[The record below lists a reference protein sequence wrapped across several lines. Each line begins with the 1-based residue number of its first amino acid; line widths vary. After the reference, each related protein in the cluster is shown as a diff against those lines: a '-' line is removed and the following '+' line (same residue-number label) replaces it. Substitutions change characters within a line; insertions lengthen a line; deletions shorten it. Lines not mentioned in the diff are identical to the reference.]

1 MPGLHQMLNTIYE
14 ADSASSTDGIR
25 RGEQGMRFGHK
36 SSAAGA
42 VDLSVPVSK
51 VLTQSSP
58 MAFQIVHRLGHH
70 TEPTVLP
77 MKQTQQQLF
86 SNISQHQ
93 QVEHHLRLSME
104 PACRNSEH
112 ARQEPSL
119 RQLVIKE
126 KGKPSAMVSPAVKQ
140 KIVEMIQKK
149 KFAPDRNNISNHSTT
164 PAPYRPPD
172 LIEKEVPAP
181 TSIMANFVSQVAS
194 NSCNPSDH
202 FPLRRTASEPNL
214 KWPCRPKK
222 SGERRKNPLTRKESA
237 PPAVRRRPPETQD
250 SSPSSSSTPVSG
262 CSSPNDSIPAENGS
276 LSSIPGAALE
286 GEMGRR
292 TVQGMVHRGPF
303 LTTHPVF
310 MAAGIEA
317 HDVTNSLAGRLQP
330 VIILEP
336 GTHTPLVAVQGLGSV
351 PFTHALINPDHHK
364 TLSRT
369 RSEPLPQNP
378 KTLLYQQH
386 YSIFP
391 ENMKQ
396 RQLNKVRERS
406 QKTSER
412 PRLSQIP
419 SEEMDESTSPTTDR
433 PNELGG
439 NPCRVRAETLRA
451 GSHDMHSGNQQ
462 SGQPQPNFH
471 QQTYLYDSNL
481 HRPPKRPLD
490 TLMIPLM
497 ANIHRPLS
505 RAKSSPASASLPSQE
520 PSAKTISIPISEQAT
535 KLRFTT
541 GIVYDSVM
549 LKHQCTCGDNSNH
562 PEHAG
567 RIQSIW
573 SRLQERGL
581 RNHCE
586 CFRGRKA
593 SLEEL
598 QSVHTETHVL
608 LYGTN
613 PHNRL
618 KLDNR
623 KLAEILSQRM
633 FVMLP
638 CGGLGVDSDT
648 IWNELHSSNA
658 ARWAAGSVIDLAFK
672 VATRDLKNGFALV
685 RPPGHH
691 ADPTTA
697 MGFCFFNSVAIAA
710 KQLQQRLDVRKILI
724 VDWDVHHGNGT
735 QSVFYSDPNVLY
747 ISLHRHDD
755 GNFFPGSGAAAE
767 VGAGNG
773 EGFNVNVAW
782 TGGLEPP
789 MGDAEYLAAFR
800 TVVMPIAQ
808 EFSPDVVLVSAG
820 FDAAEGHS
828 APLGGYKVT
837 AKCFGHMTRQL
848 MSLAEGR
855 VVLALEGGHDL
866 TSICDASEACVS
878 ALLGNELDP
887 VPEETLRQRPN
898 QNAVRSLE
906 TVIHVQGK
914 YWSSVKRFVSTIG
927 YTLLEAQKHDRDEVD
942 TVTALASLSVGRAT
956 MAAAGNRPQEEP
968 MEEDDEPMNL

>member
-1 MPGLHQMLNTIYE
+1 MDSVSNQPGCATKAPDAE
-14 ADSASSTDGIR
+14 DGIR
-25 RGEQGMRFGHK
+25 RGEPGVRFGLK
-36 SSAAGA
+36 TGASGA
-42 VDLSVPVSK
+42 VDLTVPSST
-51 VLTQSSP
+51 VLTPTP
-58 MAFQIVHRLGHH
+58 MEFHVIHH
-70 TEPTVLP
+70 INSRPDAALLNMKPSQQTFFPTI
-77 MKQTQQQLF
+77 TSQQ
-86 SNISQHQ
+86 HM
-93 QVEHHLRLSME
+93 EHKLRLNME
-104 PACRNSEH
+104 CRNSDH
-112 ARQEPSL
+112 GRQDQSL
-119 RQLVIKE
+119 RQLVNKD
-126 KGKPSAMVSPAVKQ
+126 KSKCSANASPAVKQ
-140 KIVEMIQKK
+140 KLSEMIRNKQQV
-149 KFAPDRNNISNHSTT
+149 APHRNNTTNHSSS
-164 PAPYRPPD
+164 AISYRPPEMT
-172 LIEKEVPAP
+172 EKTNHLSTIPNNFIPQAAP
-181 TSIMANFVSQVAS
+181 STCTTSE
-194 NSCNPSDH
+194 H
-202 FPLRRTASEPNL
+202 GLPLRRTASEPNL
-214 KWPCRPKK
+214 KWPVRPKK

-262 CSSPNDSIPAENGS
+262 CSSPNDSLTAENGS
-276 LSSIPGAALE
+276 LSSLSGAGSEGLIPRV
-286 GEMGRR
+286 MY
-292 TVQGMVHRGPF
+292 VP
-303 LTTHPVF
+303 
-310 MAAGIEA
+310 GI
-317 HDVTNSLAGRLQP
+317 DDGTNSLAAARIQP

-336 GTHTPLVAVQGLGSV
+336 SGAHTPLVVQGLGAV
-351 PFTHALINPDHHK
+351 PLQFTHSVISTDHLSATGHR

-378 KTLLYQQH
+378 KTLQQQLLLQQQ
-386 YSIFP
+386 YAAFP
-391 ENMKQ
+391 NYAKWASK
-396 RQLNKVRERS
+396 RP
-406 QKTSER
+406 QKTSEK

-419 SEEMDESTSPTTDR
+419 SEEMDDSVSVSERPT
-433 PNELGG
+433 EMGG
-439 NPCRVRAETLRA
+439 NPSRVRLEALRGA
-451 GSHDMHSGNQQ
+451 QPEAHSG
-462 SGQPQPNFH
+462 GQPVVQPHFLPQSYVWETAH
-471 QQTYLYDSNL
+471 
-481 HRPPKRPLD
+481 HRTPQHVKRTPMD
-490 TLMIPLM
+490 TLMIPLVPGS
-497 ANIHRPLS
+497 HRPLS
-505 RAKSSPASASLPSQE
+505 RAKSSPASASLPTQD
-520 PSAKTISIPISEQAT
+520 PSSKTMTLSVPEQAD
-535 KLRFTT
+535 KPRFTT

-586 CFRGRKA
+586 CIRGRKA

-618 KLDNR
+618 KLDDR
-623 KLAEILSQRM
+623 KLAGILSQRM

-648 IWNELHSSNA
+648 IWNDHHSSNA

-672 VATRDLKNGFALV
+672 VVTRELKNGFALV

-691 ADPTTA
+691 ADPSTA

-735 QSVFYSDPNVLY
+735 QRVFYRDPNVLY

-755 GNFFPGSGAAAE
+755 GNFFPGSGAADE
-767 VGAGNG
+767 VGANSG

-782 TGGLEPP
+782 AGGLDPP

-800 TVVMPIAQ
+800 TVVMPIAH

-820 FDAAEGHS
+820 FDAAEGHP

-855 VVLALEGGHDL
+855 IVLALEGGHDL

-887 VPEETLRQRPN
+887 LPEEILRQRPN
-898 QNAVRSLE
+898 PNAVHSLE
-906 TVIHVQGK
+906 TVIQVQSK
-914 YWSSVKRFVSTIG
+914 YWNSVKRFASKVG
-927 YTLLEAQKHDRDEVD
+927 YSLLEAQKHDRDEVD
-942 TVTALASLSVGRAT
+942 TVTALASLSVGRT
-956 MAAAGNRPQEEP
+956 SLVAAGSNNEPQEEP
-968 MEEDDEPMNL
+968 MEEDGPMSL

>member
-1 MPGLHQMLNTIYE
+1 MNTV
-14 ADSASSTDGIR
+14 DLTVPSST
-25 RGEQGMRFGHK
+25 
-36 SSAAGA
+36 
-42 VDLSVPVSK
+42 
-51 VLTQSSP
+51 VLTQATSMDFHLIQRHNQQSDTLLNLKQ
-58 MAFQIVHRLGHH
+58 AQQVFF
-70 TEPTVLP
+70 PT
-77 MKQTQQQLF
+77 
-86 SNISQHQ
+86 IASQH
-93 QVEHHLRLSME
+93 HIDPKIRGD
-104 PACRNSEH
+104 CRSTDH
-112 ARQEPSL
+112 GRQEQSL
-119 RQLVIKE
+119 RHLVTKD
-126 KGKPSAMVSPAVKQ
+126 KNRGSAMASPAVKQ
-140 KIVEMIQKK
+140 KLLEMIRNKHQG
-149 KFAPDRNNISNHSTT
+149 APDRNNASNHSSQ
-164 PAPYRPPD
+164 ALPYRPPE
-172 LIEKEVPAP
+172 LIESEPHPQLPTKFVPQDG
-181 TSIMANFVSQVAS
+181 SS
-194 NSCNPSDH
+194 NCNPEH

-262 CSSPNDSIPAENGS
+262 CSSPNDSLAAENGS
-276 LSSIPGAALE
+276 LSSLPGAASE
-286 GEMGRR
+286 EIERR
-292 TVQGMVHRGPF
+292 PLPSLLHRVPLLQHPTVYMS
-303 LTTHPVF
+303 
-310 MAAGIEA
+310 GIES
-317 HDVTNSLAGRLQP
+317 HDGTNSLATRLQP

-336 GTHTPLVAVQGLGSV
+336 THASMVAGLSSV
-351 PFTHALINPDHHK
+351 PLQFTHPLISSDHLSATGHHK
-364 TLSRT
+364 ALSRT

-378 KTLLYQQH
+378 KALQQQLILPQQ
-386 YSIFP
+386 YAAFP
-391 ENMKQ
+391 DYLK
-396 RQLNKVRERS
+396 RTNKRP

-419 SEEMDESTSPTTDR
+419 SEEMDDSSPTNER
-433 PNELGG
+433 PGDLGV
-439 NPCRVRAETLRA
+439 NPARVRTESLR
-451 GSHDMHSGNQQ
+451 GVQDLPS
-462 SGQPQPNFH
+462 SGQPVIQQNFGQQAYVWDHHLRAH
-471 QQTYLYDSNL
+471 Q
-481 HRPPKRPLD
+481 HIKRSQQLE

-497 ANIHRPLS
+497 AQTHRPLT
-505 RAKSSPASASLPSQE
+505 RAKSSPASASIPSQD
-520 PSAKTISIPISEQAT
+520 PSSKTMTLTLPEQPE
-535 KLRFTT
+535 KPRFTT

-581 RNHCE
+581 RNNCE
-586 CFRGRKA
+586 CIRGRKA

-623 KLAEILSQRM
+623 KLAGILAQRM

-658 ARWAAGSVIDLAFK
+658 ARWAAGSVIELAFK
-672 VATRDLKNGFALV
+672 VATQELKNGFALV

-691 ADPTTA
+691 ADPSTA

-735 QSVFYSDPNVLY
+735 QRVFYRDPNVLY

-755 GNFFPGSGAAAE
+755 GNFFPGSGAADE
-767 VGAGNG
+767 VGANSG

-782 TGGLEPP
+782 AGGLDPP

-800 TVVMPIAQ
+800 TVVMPIAH

-820 FDAAEGHS
+820 FDAAEGHP

-848 MSLAEGR
+848 MSLAGGR

-866 TSICDASEACVS
+866 TAICDASEACVS

-887 VPEETLRQRPN
+887 LPEETLRQRPN
-898 QNAVRSLE
+898 PNAVRSLE
-906 TVIHVQGK
+906 TVIQVQSK
-914 YWSSVKRFVSTIG
+914 YWTSVKRFASKVG
-927 YTLLEAQKHDRDEVD
+927 YSLLEAQKLDRDEVD
-942 TVTALASLSVGRAT
+942 TVTALASLSVGRPLAP
-956 MAAAGNRPQEEP
+956 GNSEPQEEP
-968 MEEDDEPMNL
+968 MEEDGPMSL

>member
-1 MPGLHQMLNTIYE
+1 MSKYT
-14 ADSASSTDGIR
+14 
-25 RGEQGMRFGHK
+25 K
-36 SSAAGA
+36 
-42 VDLSVPVSK
+42 VDLSAPVSTI
-51 VLTQSSP
+51 LTQANP
-58 MAFQIVHRLGHH
+58 MAFQIVHRIGHH
-70 TEPTVLP
+70 TEPTLLP
-77 MKQTQQQLF
+77 IKQTQPQLY
-86 SNISQHQ
+86 SSLSQHQ
-93 QVEHHLRLSME
+93 PVEHPLRRE
-104 PACRNSEH
+104 APCRNAELV
-112 ARQEPSL
+112 RQEPSL
-119 RQLVIKE
+119 RQLVNKD
-126 KGKPSAMVSPAVKQ
+126 KGKASAMASPAVKQ

-149 KFAPDRNNISNHSTT
+149 KFDQNNIANHSTAA
-164 PAPYRPPD
+164 APYRSPE
-172 LIEKEVPAP
+172 IVEKEPP
-181 TSIMANFVSQVAS
+181 PPPIMTNFASQVSS
-194 NSCNPSDH
+194 NSCNPSEH

-276 LSSIPGAALE
+276 LSSIPGAASE
-286 GEMGRR
+286 GEVSRR
-292 TVQGMVHRGPF
+292 AVPGVVHRGPY
-303 LTTHPVF
+303 LTTHPIF
-310 MAAGIEA
+310 MAPGIEG
-317 HDVTNSLAGRLQP
+317 HDGTNPLATRLQP
-330 VIILEP
+330 VIILEQS
-336 GTHTPLVAVQGLGSV
+336 GAHTPLVAVQGLGSV
-351 PFTHALINPDHHK
+351 QFAHAFISPDHHK
-364 TLSRT
+364 PLSRT

-378 KTLLYQQH
+378 KTLQQQLLYQQQ

-391 ENMKQ
+391 EHMKQQ
-396 RQLNKVRERS
+396 RQLSKRS

-419 SEEMDESTSPTTDR
+419 SEEMDESSSPTADR
-433 PNELGG
+433 PNDVGG
-439 NPCRVRAETLRA
+439 NPARARSESLRVGQHETLSSSQQA
-451 GSHDMHSGNQQ
+451 IQQQQQQHS
-462 SGQPQPNFH
+462 FH
-471 QQTYLYDSNL
+471 QQAYLYESSL
-481 HRPPKRPLD
+481 HRPVNRPLD
-490 TLMIPLM
+490 VLTIPLM
-497 ANIHRPLS
+497 PGGHRPLS
-505 RAKSSPASASLPSQE
+505 RAKSSPASASLPAQE
-520 PSAKTISIPISEQAT
+520 PSAKAMSIPMLEQAT
-535 KLRFTT
+535 KPRFTT

-581 RNHCE
+581 RNNCE
-586 CFRGRKA
+586 CIRGRKA
-593 SLEEL
+593 TLEEL

-613 PHNRL
+613 PLNRL

-623 KLAEILSQRM
+623 KLAGILSQRM

-672 VATRDLKNGFALV
+672 VASRELKNGFALV

-691 ADPTTA
+691 ADPSTA

-710 KQLQQRLDVRKILI
+710 KQLQLRRDVRKILI

-735 QSVFYSDPNVLY
+735 QRVFYTDPNVLY

-755 GNFFPGSGAAAE
+755 GNFFPGSGAADE

-782 TGGLEPP
+782 TGGLDPP
-789 MGDAEYLAAFR
+789 MGDVEYLTAFR
-800 TVVMPIAQ
+800 TVVMPIAH

-820 FDAAEGHS
+820 FDAAEGHP

-848 MSLAEGR
+848 MSLAGGR

-887 VPEETLRQRPN
+887 LPEETLRQRPN
-898 QNAVRSLE
+898 QNAVCSLE
-906 TVIHVQGK
+906 TVIHVQSK
-914 YWSSVKRFVSTIG
+914 YWTSVKQFASKVQ

-942 TVTALASLSVGRAT
+942 TVTALASLSVGRGSIAV
-956 MAAAGNRPQEEP
+956 AGNRPQEEP
-968 MEEDDEPMNL
+968 MEEDEPMSL

>member
-1 MPGLHQMLNTIYE
+1 MEFHVIHHINSRPDAALLNMKPSQQTFFPTITSQQHME
-14 ADSASSTDGIR
+14 
-25 RGEQGMRFGHK
+25 HK
-36 SSAAGA
+36 
-42 VDLSVPVSK
+42 
-51 VLTQSSP
+51 
-58 MAFQIVHRLGHH
+58 
-70 TEPTVLP
+70 
-77 MKQTQQQLF
+77 
-86 SNISQHQ
+86 
-93 QVEHHLRLSME
+93 LRLNME
-104 PACRNSEH
+104 CRNSDH
-112 ARQEPSL
+112 GRQDQSL
-119 RQLVIKE
+119 RQLVNKD
-126 KGKPSAMVSPAVKQ
+126 KSKCSANASPAVKQ
-140 KIVEMIQKK
+140 KLSEMIRNKQQV
-149 KFAPDRNNISNHSTT
+149 APHRNNTTNHSSS
-164 PAPYRPPD
+164 AISYRPPEMT
-172 LIEKEVPAP
+172 EKTNHLSTIPNNFIPQAAP
-181 TSIMANFVSQVAS
+181 STCTTSE
-194 NSCNPSDH
+194 H
-202 FPLRRTASEPNL
+202 GLPLRRTASEPNL
-214 KWPCRPKK
+214 KWPVRPKK

-262 CSSPNDSIPAENGS
+262 CSSPNDSLTAENGS
-276 LSSIPGAALE
+276 LSSLSGAGSEGLIPRV
-286 GEMGRR
+286 MY
-292 TVQGMVHRGPF
+292 VP
-303 LTTHPVF
+303 
-310 MAAGIEA
+310 GI
-317 HDVTNSLAGRLQP
+317 DDGTNSLAAARIQP

-336 GTHTPLVAVQGLGSV
+336 SGAHTPLVVQGLGAV
-351 PFTHALINPDHHK
+351 PLQFTHSVISTDHLSATGHR

-378 KTLLYQQH
+378 KTLQQQLLLQQQ
-386 YSIFP
+386 YAAFP
-391 ENMKQ
+391 NYAKWASK
-396 RQLNKVRERS
+396 RP
-406 QKTSER
+406 QKTSEK

-419 SEEMDESTSPTTDR
+419 SEEMDDSVSVSERPT
-433 PNELGG
+433 EMGG
-439 NPCRVRAETLRA
+439 NPSRVRLEALRGA
-451 GSHDMHSGNQQ
+451 QPEAHSG
-462 SGQPQPNFH
+462 GQPVVQPHFLPQSYVWETAH
-471 QQTYLYDSNL
+471 
-481 HRPPKRPLD
+481 HRTPQHVKRTPMD
-490 TLMIPLM
+490 TLMIPLVPGS
-497 ANIHRPLS
+497 HRPLS
-505 RAKSSPASASLPSQE
+505 RAKSSPASASLPTQD
-520 PSAKTISIPISEQAT
+520 PSSKTMTLSVPEQAD
-535 KLRFTT
+535 KPRFTT

-586 CFRGRKA
+586 CIRGRKA

-618 KLDNR
+618 KLDDR
-623 KLAEILSQRM
+623 KLAGILSQRM

-648 IWNELHSSNA
+648 IWNDHHSSNA

-672 VATRDLKNGFALV
+672 VVTRELKNGFALV

-691 ADPTTA
+691 ADPSTA

-735 QSVFYSDPNVLY
+735 QRVFYRDPNVLY

-755 GNFFPGSGAAAE
+755 GNFFPGSGAADE
-767 VGAGNG
+767 VGANSG

-782 TGGLEPP
+782 AGGLDPP

-800 TVVMPIAQ
+800 TVVMPIAH

-820 FDAAEGHS
+820 FDAAEGHP

-855 VVLALEGGHDL
+855 IVLALEGGHDL

-887 VPEETLRQRPN
+887 LPEEILRQRPN
-898 QNAVRSLE
+898 PNAVHSLE
-906 TVIHVQGK
+906 TVIQVQSK
-914 YWSSVKRFVSTIG
+914 YWNSVKRFASKVG
-927 YTLLEAQKHDRDEVD
+927 YSLLEAQKHDRDEVD
-942 TVTALASLSVGRAT
+942 TVTALASLSVGRT
-956 MAAAGNRPQEEP
+956 SLVAAGSNNEPQEEP
-968 MEEDDEPMNL
+968 MEEDGPMSL

>member
-1 MPGLHQMLNTIYE
+1 MNRRSKVDLTVP
-14 ADSASSTDGIR
+14 SST
-25 RGEQGMRFGHK
+25 
-36 SSAAGA
+36 
-42 VDLSVPVSK
+42 
-51 VLTQSSP
+51 VLTQPTP
-58 MAFQIVHRLGHH
+58 MEFHLLQRINQRSD
-70 TEPTVLP
+70 TVLLN
-77 MKQTQQQLF
+77 MKPSQQALYPTITQQQ
-86 SNISQHQ
+86 H
-93 QVEHHLRLSME
+93 VEHKIRLNME
-104 PACRNSEH
+104 CRNADH
-112 ARQEPSL
+112 GRQEQSL
-119 RQLVIKE
+119 RQLVNKD
-126 KGKPSAMVSPAVKQ
+126 KNKCSANASPAVKQ
-140 KIVEMIQKK
+140 KLLEMIRNKQQV
-149 KFAPDRNNISNHSTT
+149 DRNNATNHSS
-164 PAPYRPPD
+164 PAMPYRPSD
-172 LIEKEVPAP
+172 LTDSEPHPPPLPTNFMPRAAP
-181 TSIMANFVSQVAS
+181 S
-194 NSCNPSDH
+194 SCNPSEH

-222 SGERRKNPLTRKESA
+222 SGERRKNPLMRKESA

-262 CSSPNDSIPAENGS
+262 CSSPNDSLSAENGS
-276 LSSIPGAALE
+276 LSSLPGAASE
-286 GEMGRR
+286 GLIHRVPLLTP
-292 TVQGMVHRGPF
+292 TVYMPGIEGHDG
-303 LTTHPVF
+303 TNS
-310 MAAGIEA
+310 MAAA
-317 HDVTNSLAGRLQP
+317 RLQP
-330 VIILEP
+330 LIILEP
-336 GTHTPLVAVQGLGSV
+336 SGAHTPLVAVQGLGSV
-351 PFTHALINPDHHK
+351 PLQFTHSLISTDHLSATGHHK

-378 KTLLYQQH
+378 KTLQQQLLFQQQ
-386 YSIFP
+386 YAAFP
-391 ENMKQ
+391 DYMK
-396 RQLNKVRERS
+396 RLTKRP

-419 SEEMDESTSPTTDR
+419 SEEMDDSVPANERPTD
-433 PNELGG
+433 LGG
-439 NPCRVRAETLRA
+439 NGSRARTESLRGVQQEA
-451 GSHDMHSGNQQ
+451 HSASQPVVQQHFLSQAYIWDQSH
-462 SGQPQPNFH
+462 
-471 QQTYLYDSNL
+471 
-481 HRPPKRPLD
+481 HRPPQHVKRTQLD
-490 TLMIPLM
+490 NLMIPLM
-497 ANIHRPLS
+497 PGHRPLS
-505 RAKSSPASASLPSQE
+505 RAKSSPASASLPTQD
-520 PSAKTISIPISEQAT
+520 PSSKTMTLAMPEQAD
-535 KLRFTT
+535 KPRFTT

-586 CFRGRKA
+586 CIRGRKA

-623 KLAEILSQRM
+623 KLAGILAQRM

-672 VATRDLKNGFALV
+672 VVTRELKNGFALV

-691 ADPTTA
+691 ADPSTA

-735 QSVFYSDPNVLY
+735 QRVFYRDPNVLY

-755 GNFFPGSGAAAE
+755 GNFFPGSGAADE
-767 VGAGNG
+767 VGANSG

-782 TGGLEPP
+782 AGGLEPP

-800 TVVMPIAQ
+800 TVVMPIAH

-820 FDAAEGHS
+820 FDAAEGHP

-837 AKCFGHMTRQL
+837 AKCFGHMTRRL
-848 MSLAEGR
+848 MSLAGGR

-887 VPEETLRQRPN
+887 FPEEILQQRPN
-898 QNAVRSLE
+898 PNAVRSLE
-906 TVIHVQGK
+906 TVIQVQSK
-914 YWSSVKRFVSTIG
+914 YWTSVKRFVSKVG
-927 YTLLEAQKHDRDEVD
+927 YSLLEAQKHDRDEVE
-942 TVTALASLSVGRAT
+942 TVTALASLSVGRPQLG
-956 MAAAGNRPQEEP
+956 AAGNNESQEEP
-968 MEEDDEPMNL
+968 MEEDGPMSL

>member
-25 RGEQGMRFGHK
+25 RGEPGVRFGLK
-36 SSAAGA
+36 TGASGA
-42 VDLSVPVSK
+42 VDLTVPSST
-51 VLTQSSP
+51 VLTPTP
-58 MAFQIVHRLGHH
+58 MEFHVIHH
-70 TEPTVLP
+70 INSRPDAALLNMKPSQQTFFPTI
-77 MKQTQQQLF
+77 TSQQ
-86 SNISQHQ
+86 HM
-93 QVEHHLRLSME
+93 EHKLRLNME
-104 PACRNSEH
+104 CRNSDH
-112 ARQEPSL
+112 GRQDQSL
-119 RQLVIKE
+119 RQLVNKD
-126 KGKPSAMVSPAVKQ
+126 KSKCSANASPAVKQ
-140 KIVEMIQKK
+140 KLSEMIRNKQQV
-149 KFAPDRNNISNHSTT
+149 APHRNNTTNHSSS
-164 PAPYRPPD
+164 AISYRPPEMT
-172 LIEKEVPAP
+172 EKTNHLSTIPNNFIPQAAP
-181 TSIMANFVSQVAS
+181 STCTTSE
-194 NSCNPSDH
+194 H
-202 FPLRRTASEPNL
+202 GLPLRRT
-214 KWPCRPKK
+214 
-222 SGERRKNPLTRKESA
+222 
-237 PPAVRRRPPETQD
+237 D

-262 CSSPNDSIPAENGS
+262 CSSPNDSLTAENGS
-276 LSSIPGAALE
+276 LSSLSGAGSEGLIPRV
-286 GEMGRR
+286 MY
-292 TVQGMVHRGPF
+292 VP
-303 LTTHPVF
+303 
-310 MAAGIEA
+310 GI
-317 HDVTNSLAGRLQP
+317 DDGTNSLAAARIQP

-336 GTHTPLVAVQGLGSV
+336 SGAHTPLVVQGLGAV
-351 PFTHALINPDHHK
+351 PLQFTHSVISTDHLSATGHR

-378 KTLLYQQH
+378 KTLQQQLLLQQQ
-386 YSIFP
+386 YAAFP
-391 ENMKQ
+391 NYAKWASK
-396 RQLNKVRERS
+396 RP
-406 QKTSER
+406 QKTSEK

-419 SEEMDESTSPTTDR
+419 SEEMDDSVSVSERPT
-433 PNELGG
+433 EMGG
-439 NPCRVRAETLRA
+439 NPSRVRLEALRGA
-451 GSHDMHSGNQQ
+451 QPEAHSG
-462 SGQPQPNFH
+462 GQPVVQPHFLPQSYVWETAH
-471 QQTYLYDSNL
+471 
-481 HRPPKRPLD
+481 HRTPQHVKRTPMD
-490 TLMIPLM
+490 TLMIPLVPGS
-497 ANIHRPLS
+497 HRPLS
-505 RAKSSPASASLPSQE
+505 RAKSSPASASLPTQD
-520 PSAKTISIPISEQAT
+520 PSSKTMTLSVPEQAD
-535 KLRFTT
+535 KPRFTT

-586 CFRGRKA
+586 CIRGRKA

-618 KLDNR
+618 KLDDR
-623 KLAEILSQRM
+623 KLAGILSQRM

-648 IWNELHSSNA
+648 IWNDHHSSNA

-672 VATRDLKNGFALV
+672 VVTRELKNGFALV

-691 ADPTTA
+691 ADPSTA

-735 QSVFYSDPNVLY
+735 QRVFYRDPNVLY

-755 GNFFPGSGAAAE
+755 GNFFPGSGAADE
-767 VGAGNG
+767 VGANSG

-782 TGGLEPP
+782 AGGLDPP

-800 TVVMPIAQ
+800 TVVMPIAH

-820 FDAAEGHS
+820 FDAAEGHP

-855 VVLALEGGHDL
+855 IVLALEGGHDL

-887 VPEETLRQRPN
+887 LPEEILRQRPN
-898 QNAVRSLE
+898 PNAVHSLE
-906 TVIHVQGK
+906 TVIQVQSK
-914 YWSSVKRFVSTIG
+914 YWNSVKRFASKVG
-927 YTLLEAQKHDRDEVD
+927 YSLLEAQKHDRDEVD
-942 TVTALASLSVGRAT
+942 TVTALASLSVGRT
-956 MAAAGNRPQEEP
+956 SLVAAGSNNEPQEEP
-968 MEEDDEPMNL
+968 MEEDGPMSL

>member
-25 RGEQGMRFGHK
+25 RGEPGLRFGHK
-36 SSAAGA
+36 AGASGA
-42 VDLSVPVSK
+42 VDLTVPSST
-51 VLTQSSP
+51 VLTQPSP
-58 MAFQIVHRLGHH
+58 MEFHVIHH
-70 TEPTVLP
+70 INPRPDAALLNMKPSQQALFPTI
-77 MKQTQQQLF
+77 T
-86 SNISQHQ
+86 SQPHM
-93 QVEHHLRLSME
+93 EHKLRLNME
-104 PACRNSEH
+104 CRNADH
-112 ARQEPSL
+112 GRQDQSL
-119 RQLVIKE
+119 RQLVNKD
-126 KGKPSAMVSPAVKQ
+126 KSKCSANASPAVKQ
-140 KIVEMIQKK
+140 KLLQMIRNKQQLAPGPNNDTNSAPISYRSSEMTEKK
-149 KFAPDRNNISNHSTT
+149 PHLSSIPNNFIPQAAPSPCSTSEHG
-164 PAPYRPPD
+164 
-172 LIEKEVPAP
+172 L
-181 TSIMANFVSQVAS
+181 
-194 NSCNPSDH
+194 
-202 FPLRRTASEPNL
+202 PLRRT
-214 KWPCRPKK
+214 
-222 SGERRKNPLTRKESA
+222 
-237 PPAVRRRPPETQD
+237 D

-262 CSSPNDSIPAENGS
+262 CSSPNDSLTAENGS
-276 LSSIPGAALE
+276 LSSLPGAGSE
-286 GEMGRR
+286 GLIPRVMYVPGIDDG
-292 TVQGMVHRGPF
+292 TNT
-303 LTTHPVF
+303 LS
-310 MAAGIEA
+310 AARI
-317 HDVTNSLAGRLQP
+317 QP

-336 GTHTPLVAVQGLGSV
+336 SGAHTPLVAVPGLSTV
-351 PFTHALINPDHHK
+351 PLQFAHSLISTDHTGHR

-378 KTLLYQQH
+378 KTLQQQLLFQQQ
-386 YSIFP
+386 YAAFP
-391 ENMKQ
+391 NYAKWV
-396 RQLNKVRERS
+396 NKRP
-406 QKTSER
+406 QKTSEK

-419 SEEMDESTSPTTDR
+419 SEEMDDSVSINER
-433 PNELGG
+433 PPEIGG
-439 NPCRVRAETLRA
+439 NLSRVRMEALRSAAPEAHSSSQPVVQQHYLPQNYVWETAHHRTPQHVTRA
-451 GSHDMHSGNQQ
+451 
-462 SGQPQPNFH
+462 
-471 QQTYLYDSNL
+471 
-481 HRPPKRPLD
+481 PLD
-490 TLMIPLM
+490 TLMIPLVSG
-497 ANIHRPLS
+497 AHRPLS
-505 RAKSSPASASLPSQE
+505 RAKSSPASASLPTQD
-520 PSAKTISIPISEQAT
+520 PSSKTMTLSVPEQAD
-535 KLRFTT
+535 KPRFTT

-586 CFRGRKA
+586 CIRGRKA

-623 KLAEILSQRM
+623 KLAGILSRRM

-648 IWNELHSSNA
+648 IWNDLHSSNA

-672 VATRDLKNGFALV
+672 VVTRELKNGFALV

-691 ADPTTA
+691 ADPSNA

-735 QSVFYSDPNVLY
+735 QRVFYRDPNVLY

-755 GNFFPGSGAAAE
+755 GNFFPGSGAADE
-767 VGAGNG
+767 VGANSG

-782 TGGLEPP
+782 AGGLDPP

-800 TVVMPIAQ
+800 TVVMPIAH

-820 FDAAEGHS
+820 FDAAEGHP

-848 MSLAEGR
+848 MSLAGGR

-878 ALLGNELDP
+878 ALLGNEVDP
-887 VPEETLRQRPN
+887 LPEEILRQRPN

-906 TVIHVQGK
+906 TVIQVQSK
-914 YWSSVKRFVSTIG
+914 YWNSVKRHVSKVG
-927 YTLLEAQKHDRDEVD
+927 YSLLEAQKHDRDEVD
-942 TVTALASLSVGRAT
+942 TVTALASLSVGRT
-956 MAAAGNRPQEEP
+956 SLGAAGSNSEPQEEP
-968 MEEDDEPMNL
+968 MEEDGPMSL

>member
-25 RGEQGMRFGHK
+25 RGEAGVRFGHK
-36 SSAAGA
+36 SGASGA
-42 VDLSVPVSK
+42 VDLTVPSSTA
-51 VLTQSSP
+51 LTQPNP
-58 MAFQIVHRLGHH
+58 MEFHVIHH
-70 TEPTVLP
+70 INSRPDAALLNMKPSQQALFPTI
-77 MKQTQQQLF
+77 TAQQ
-86 SNISQHQ
+86 HM
-93 QVEHHLRLSME
+93 EHNLRLNME
-104 PACRNSEH
+104 SRNSDH
-112 ARQEPSL
+112 GRQDQSL
-119 RQLVIKE
+119 RQLVIKDKS
-126 KGKPSAMVSPAVKQ
+126 KGSANASPAVKQ
-140 KIVEMIQKK
+140 KLLQMIRNKQQV
-149 KFAPDRNNISNHSTT
+149 APDRNNATNHSSAAISYRSSEMTEKNNHLST
-164 PAPYRPPD
+164 IPNNFIPQAAPSTCN
-172 LIEKEVPAP
+172 
-181 TSIMANFVSQVAS
+181 TSE
-194 NSCNPSDH
+194 H
-202 FPLRRTASEPNL
+202 GLPLRRTASEPNL
-214 KWPCRPKK
+214 KWPVRPKK
-222 SGERRKNPLTRKESA
+222 SGERRKNPLMRKESA

-262 CSSPNDSIPAENGS
+262 CSSPNDSLTAENGS
-276 LSSIPGAALE
+276 ISSLPGAGSE
-286 GEMGRR
+286 GLIPRVMY
-292 TVQGMVHRGPF
+292 VP
-303 LTTHPVF
+303 
-310 MAAGIEA
+310 GI
-317 HDVTNSLAGRLQP
+317 DDGTNSLTAARIQP

-336 GTHTPLVAVQGLGSV
+336 SGAHTPMVAVQGLGSV
-351 PFTHALINPDHHK
+351 PLQFTHSLISADHLSASGHRA
-364 TLSRT
+364 LSRT

-378 KTLLYQQH
+378 KTLQQ
-386 YSIFP
+386 
-391 ENMKQ
+391 
-396 RQLNKVRERS
+396 QLLFQQQYAAYPSYAKWVNKRPS
-406 QKTSER
+406 KSSEK

-419 SEEMDESTSPTTDR
+419 SEEMDDSVSVNERPT
-433 PNELGG
+433 EMGG
-439 NPCRVRAETLRA
+439 NPSRVRMEALRVAPPEAHGSSQPVVQQHFLPQGYVWETAVHRTPQHVKRA
-451 GSHDMHSGNQQ
+451 
-462 SGQPQPNFH
+462 
-471 QQTYLYDSNL
+471 
-481 HRPPKRPLD
+481 PLD
-490 TLMIPLM
+490 TLMIPLVSG
-497 ANIHRPLS
+497 AHRPLS
-505 RAKSSPASASLPSQE
+505 RAKSSPASASLPTQD
-520 PSAKTISIPISEQAT
+520 PSSKTMTLSVPEQAD
-535 KLRFTT
+535 KPRFTT

-586 CFRGRKA
+586 CIRGRKA

-623 KLAEILSQRM
+623 KLAGILSQRM

-648 IWNELHSSNA
+648 IWNDHHSSNA

-672 VATRDLKNGFALV
+672 VATQELKNGFALV

-691 ADPTTA
+691 ADPSTA

-710 KQLQQRLDVRKILI
+710 KQLQLRLDVRKILI

-735 QSVFYSDPNVLY
+735 QRVFYRDPNVLY

-755 GNFFPGSGAAAE
+755 GNFFPGSGAADE

-782 TGGLEPP
+782 AGGLDPP

-800 TVVMPIAQ
+800 TVVMPIAH

-820 FDAAEGHS
+820 FDAAEGHP

-837 AKCFGHMTRQL
+837 AKCFGHMTCQL
-848 MSLAEGR
+848 MSLAGGR

-887 VPEETLRQRPN
+887 LPEEVLRQRPN
-898 QNAVRSLE
+898 PNAVRSLE
-906 TVIHVQGK
+906 TVIQVQSK
-914 YWSSVKRFVSTIG
+914 YWNSVKRFASKVG
-927 YTLLEAQKHDRDEVD
+927 YSLLEAQKHDRDEVD
-942 TVTALASLSVGRAT
+942 TVTALASLSVGRNSLV
-956 MAAAGNRPQEEP
+956 AAGSNSEPQEEP
-968 MEEDDEPMNL
+968 MEEDGPMSL

>member
-25 RGEQGMRFGHK
+25 RGEPGLRFGHK
-36 SSAAGA
+36 GGASGA
-42 VDLSVPVSK
+42 VDLTVPSST
-51 VLTQSSP
+51 VLTQPTP
-58 MAFQIVHRLGHH
+58 MEFHVIHH
-70 TEPTVLP
+70 INPRPDAALLN
-77 MKQTQQQLF
+77 MKPSQQALF
-86 SNISQHQ
+86 STITSPQHMD
-93 QVEHHLRLSME
+93 HKLRLNME
-104 PACRNSEH
+104 CRNADH
-112 ARQEPSL
+112 GRQNQSL
-119 RQLVIKE
+119 RQLVNKD
-126 KGKPSAMVSPAVKQ
+126 KSKCSANASPAVKQ
-140 KIVEMIQKK
+140 KLSEMIRNKQQV
-149 KFAPDRNNISNHSTT
+149 DRYNPTNHISSAISNRSSETT
-164 PAPYRPPD
+164 EKNNHLPSIANNFIPQAAPNTCN
-172 LIEKEVPAP
+172 
-181 TSIMANFVSQVAS
+181 TSE
-194 NSCNPSDH
+194 H
-202 FPLRRTASEPNL
+202 GLPLRRT
-214 KWPCRPKK
+214 
-222 SGERRKNPLTRKESA
+222 
-237 PPAVRRRPPETQD
+237 D

-262 CSSPNDSIPAENGS
+262 CSSPNDSLTAENGS
-276 LSSIPGAALE
+276 LSSLPGAGSE
-286 GEMGRR
+286 GLIPRVMY
-292 TVQGMVHRGPF
+292 VP
-303 LTTHPVF
+303 
-310 MAAGIEA
+310 GI
-317 HDVTNSLAGRLQP
+317 DDGTNTLSATRIQP

-336 GTHTPLVAVQGLGSV
+336 SGAHTPLVAVQGIGSV
-351 PFTHALINPDHHK
+351 PLQFTHSLISTDHTGHR

-378 KTLLYQQH
+378 KTLQQQLLFQQQ
-386 YSIFP
+386 YAAFP
-391 ENMKQ
+391 NYAKWGSK
-396 RQLNKVRERS
+396 RP
-406 QKTSER
+406 QKTSEK

-419 SEEMDESTSPTTDR
+419 SEEMDDSVSINER
-433 PNELGG
+433 PPDVGG
-439 NPCRVRAETLRA
+439 NPSRVRMEALRGA
-451 GSHDMHSGNQQ
+451 APEAHSSSQPVVQQ
-462 SGQPQPNFH
+462 HFLPQNYVWEAAH
-471 QQTYLYDSNL
+471 
-481 HRPPKRPLD
+481 HRTPQHVKRAPLD
-490 TLMIPLM
+490 TLMIPLVSG
-497 ANIHRPLS
+497 AHRPLS
-505 RAKSSPASASLPSQE
+505 RAKSSPASASLPTQD
-520 PSAKTISIPISEQAT
+520 PSSKTMTLSVPEQAD
-535 KLRFTT
+535 KPRFTT

-586 CFRGRKA
+586 CIRGRKA

-623 KLAEILSQRM
+623 KLAGILSQRM
-633 FVMLP
+633 FVLLP

-648 IWNELHSSNA
+648 IWNDVHSSNA
-658 ARWAAGSVIDLAFK
+658 ARWAAGSVIDLSFK
-672 VATRDLKNGFALV
+672 VVTQELKNGFALV

-691 ADPTTA
+691 ADPSSA

-735 QSVFYSDPNVLY
+735 QRVFYRDPNVLY

-755 GNFFPGSGAAAE
+755 GNFFPGSGAADE
-767 VGAGNG
+767 VGANSG

-782 TGGLEPP
+782 AGGLDPP

-800 TVVMPIAQ
+800 TVVMPIAH

-820 FDAAEGHS
+820 FDAAEGHP

-848 MSLAEGR
+848 MSLAGGR

-878 ALLGNELDP
+878 ALLGNEMDP
-887 VPEETLRQRPN
+887 LPEEILRQRPN

-906 TVIHVQGK
+906 TVIQVQSK
-914 YWSSVKRFVSTIG
+914 YWNSVKRYVSKVG
-927 YTLLEAQKHDRDEVD
+927 YSLLEAQKHDRDEVD
-942 TVTALASLSVGRAT
+942 TVTALASLSVGRT
-956 MAAAGNRPQEEP
+956 SLVAAGSNDPQEEP
-968 MEEDDEPMNL
+968 MEEDGSMSL

>member
-25 RGEQGMRFGHK
+25 RGEPGVRFGLK
-36 SSAAGA
+36 TGASGA
-42 VDLSVPVSK
+42 VDLTVPSST
-51 VLTQSSP
+51 VLTPTP
-58 MAFQIVHRLGHH
+58 MEFHVIHH
-70 TEPTVLP
+70 INSRPDAALLNMKPSQQTFFPTI
-77 MKQTQQQLF
+77 TSQQ
-86 SNISQHQ
+86 HM
-93 QVEHHLRLSME
+93 EHKLRLNME
-104 PACRNSEH
+104 CRNSDH
-112 ARQEPSL
+112 GRQDQSL
-119 RQLVIKE
+119 RQLVNKD
-126 KGKPSAMVSPAVKQ
+126 KSKCSANASPAVKQ
-140 KIVEMIQKK
+140 KLSEMIRNKQQV
-149 KFAPDRNNISNHSTT
+149 APHRNNTTNHSSS
-164 PAPYRPPD
+164 AISYRPPEMT
-172 LIEKEVPAP
+172 EKTNHLSTIPNNFIPQAAP
-181 TSIMANFVSQVAS
+181 STCTTSE
-194 NSCNPSDH
+194 H
-202 FPLRRTASEPNL
+202 GLPLRRTASEPNL
-214 KWPCRPKK
+214 KWPVRPKK

-262 CSSPNDSIPAENGS
+262 CSSPNDSLTAENGS
-276 LSSIPGAALE
+276 LSSLSGAGSEGLIPRV
-286 GEMGRR
+286 MY
-292 TVQGMVHRGPF
+292 VP
-303 LTTHPVF
+303 
-310 MAAGIEA
+310 GI
-317 HDVTNSLAGRLQP
+317 DDGTNSLSAARIQP

-336 GTHTPLVAVQGLGSV
+336 SGAHTPLVVQGLGPV
-351 PFTHALINPDHHK
+351 PLQFTHSVISTDHLSATGHR

-378 KTLLYQQH
+378 KTLQQQLLLQQQ
-386 YSIFP
+386 YAAFP
-391 ENMKQ
+391 NYAKWASK
-396 RQLNKVRERS
+396 RP
-406 QKTSER
+406 QKTSEK

-419 SEEMDESTSPTTDR
+419 SEEMDDSVSLNERPT
-433 PNELGG
+433 EIGG
-439 NPCRVRAETLRA
+439 NPSRVRMEALRGA
-451 GSHDMHSGNQQ
+451 QPEAHSG
-462 SGQPQPNFH
+462 GQPVVQPHFLPQSYVWETAH
-471 QQTYLYDSNL
+471 
-481 HRPPKRPLD
+481 HRTPQHVKRTPMD
-490 TLMIPLM
+490 TLMIPLVPGS
-497 ANIHRPLS
+497 HRPLS
-505 RAKSSPASASLPSQE
+505 RAKSSPASASLPTQD
-520 PSAKTISIPISEQAT
+520 PSSKTMTLSVPEQAD
-535 KLRFTT
+535 KPRFTT

-586 CFRGRKA
+586 CIRGRKA

-618 KLDNR
+618 KLDDR
-623 KLAEILSQRM
+623 KLAGILSQRM

-648 IWNELHSSNA
+648 IWNDHHSSNA

-672 VATRDLKNGFALV
+672 VVTRELKNGFALV

-691 ADPTTA
+691 ADPSTA

-735 QSVFYSDPNVLY
+735 QRVFYRDPNVLY

-755 GNFFPGSGAAAE
+755 GNFFPGSGAADE
-767 VGAGNG
+767 VGANSG

-782 TGGLEPP
+782 AGGLDPP

-800 TVVMPIAQ
+800 TVVMPIAH

-820 FDAAEGHS
+820 FDAAEGHP

-855 VVLALEGGHDL
+855 IVLALEGGHDL

-887 VPEETLRQRPN
+887 LPEEILRQRPN
-898 QNAVRSLE
+898 PNAVHSLE
-906 TVIHVQGK
+906 TVIQVQSK
-914 YWSSVKRFVSTIG
+914 YWNSVKRFASKVG
-927 YTLLEAQKHDRDEVD
+927 YSLLEAQKHDRDEVD
-942 TVTALASLSVGRAT
+942 TVTALASLSVGRT
-956 MAAAGNRPQEEP
+956 SLVAAGSNSEPQEEP
-968 MEEDDEPMNL
+968 MEEDGPMSL